1 MRFSDNFEHLLKLHL
16 LSRDDG
22 GIGDQGEV
30 DPWVRHQVG
39 LELIE
44 VDVQGSIKPQRG
56 GDGGDDLA
64 DQPAWIIK
72 TLFSHYQHAGC

>member
-1 MRFSDNFEHLLKLHL
+1 MRFSDNFGIQLKLHL

-30 DPWVRHQVG
+30 DPWVGHQVG

-44 VDVQGSIKPQRG
+44 IDIQSSVKPQ
-56 GDGGDDLA
+56 
-64 DQPAWIIK
+64 
-72 TLFSHYQHAGC
+72 